1 MQNNTGYRNFVAA
14 SSLTKGTRV
23 MLDATGKAIAADA
36 DESKHLGVVERDCNS
51 GEPVAIKLHNASGSF
66 ELIAAGSI
74 AVGALL
80 YPATSG
86 KVSST
91 QSANKHPLYRA
102 LHAVSTDDFV
112 EAVAVVAKTQP

>member
-1 MQNNTGYRNFVAA
+1 MQNNTGYRNFVSSAA
-14 SSLTKGTRV
+14 LTKGTRV
-23 MLDATGKAIAADA
+23 MLDANGNVIAADA
-36 DESKHLGVVERDCNS
+36 DDSKHIGVVERDCNS
-51 GEPVAIKLHNASGSF
+51 GEAVAIKLHNASGTF
-66 ELIAAGSI
+66 EVIANGSVT
-74 AVGALL
+74 VGALL

-112 EAVAVVAKTQP
+112 EAVAINGKTQA